1 MIKLSSLDVLLLYSP
16 GIGFSL
22 EDLAKGADRVFYFEE
37 GQDVTTGLTANVAEN
52 EGSADFRGLP
62 MISV

>member
-37 GQDVTTGLTANVAEN
+37 GPREPQRVFAKMWLKMKDQ
-52 EGSADFRGLP
+52 
-62 MISV
+62 M